1 MDNIVKSGENVLIIV
16 HKNIAVGTCVGRHN
30 SEPVNLYIS
39 MFLVI
44 CSILNLQVTLSGND
58 VIHTLTKG
66 RISTLYV
73 TIQMADDAEVLY
85 QIYGQFSVS
94 DEDRNYKLYLADPG
108 NGSLGKFLYS

>member
-1 MDNIVKSGENVLIIV
+1 MINWEQ
-16 HKNIAVGTCVGRHN
+16 
-30 SEPVNLYIS
+30 YILKPS
-39 MFLVI
+39 PFLFAKI
-44 CSILNLQVTLSGND
+44 PISHTLSGND

-94 DEDRNYKLYLADPG
+94 DEDSNYKLYLADPG